1 MEPQTNLVQVSH
13 SNFISMLFTTNFSIL
28 PGSTSEDMTSDSEYE
43 VDTELLDSLGNTA
56 VIEGPPGSGKTAAV
70 FALAAEMG
78 FNVLEVNASSN
89 RTGKQVSLCIISF
102 IFSTGCSIMKVPKVR
117 PCYTKD
123 PNLTFQLQFKKSE
136 NM

>member
-1 MEPQTNLVQVSH
+1 MVQTDSLSH
-13 SNFISMLFTTNFSIL
+13 THTLLIYIVGLIALTLKSCLSLL
-28 PGSTSEDMTSDSEYE
+28 GSTSEDMSSDSEYE

-89 RTGKQVSLCIISF
+89 RTGKQVSLSLLSF
-102 IFSTGCSIMKVPKVR
+102 LYFIHS
-117 PCYTKD
+117 
-123 PNLTFQLQFKKSE
+123 
-136 NM
+136 